1 MDGLNFRVPMRVF
14 LDHFLKDWCL
24 ASYLIINWDLQELVD
39 LADRELPASFTKE
52 LATHVYGYLYEAKM
66 PPAELQ
72 QVVLNVAEDVVAGR
86 NVQLRA
92 GDYIAAQQFLR
103 GSKRQ

>member
-14 LDHFLKDWCL
+14 IDRFDKDWCL
-24 ASYLIINWDLQELVD
+24 ASYLIINWNLQELVE
-39 LADRELPASFTKE
+39 LAERELPARFTKE
-52 LATHVYGYLYEAKM
+52 LATHVYGYLYEEKM

-72 QVVLNVAEDVVAGR
+72 QVVLNVAEDIVAGR
-86 NVQLRA
+86 DVQLRA

-103 GSKRQ
+103 GSKGA